1 MSDEGGSVT
10 LVFYRIGTGTD
21 LFKEPFLN
29 IVAAAFQMSS
39 FTHVEIAIG
48 SEAGSMGQMSN
59 VCRIFND
66 DIGVELTSRTGRN
79 PQYSYLSLG
88 CSKKAEQTMLNYAR
102 SLVGK
107 PFSNIGM
114 ARSIL
119 FPRHTTG
126 ESFFCAELVASVLKR
141 GGLMSSTSNPGAATP
156 QSLHRLYKN
165 QAAVTANPYTL
176 RQFSASGVQDSE
188 RQRLLGFQG
197 MMDRPASSR
206 AYPTSS
212 SASSAVSRK
221 RGDSPPRASFRC
233 VSVNSA
239 AFRVTR

>member
-1 MSDEGGSVT
+1 MS
-10 LVFYRIGTGTD
+10 
-21 LFKEPFLN
+21 
-29 IVAAAFQMSS
+29 VAFSTTTSGYARSLCVENQFQSLR
-39 FTHVEIAIG
+39 VR
-48 SEAGSMGQMSN
+48 
-59 VCRIFND
+59 VCRVVK
-66 DIGVELTSRTGRN
+66 VELTSRTGRN
-79 PQYSYLSLG
+79 PQVCLHQFTKLRKCPILTQHLVLSQYSYLSLG

-107 PFSNIGM
+107 PFSNVGM

-119 FPRHTTG
+119 FPRHTTE
-126 ESFFCAELVASVLKR
+126 ESFFCAELVAAILKR

-197 MMDRPASSR
+197 LMDRPASSHS
-206 AYPTSS
+206 YPTSS
-212 SASSAVSRK
+212 SVSSAVSRK

-239 AFRVTR
+239 TSRAR